1 VIAHA
6 LKIPDQ
12 PIARKLTAINLL
24 VSAVALVLACT
35 SFFAYD
41 LYTFRTNIVR
51 NLSIESQMIGANS
64 IASLTLADPY
74 SAQRTLSAL
83 RASPHIFYAEVYT
96 ADGRP
101 FAGYWRD
108 NEQGAQP
115 LPPAAQ
121 AQDYW
126 FERSQVSVMRP
137 IVYRG
142 KLLGTVLIRSDLRSM
157 TDRLKNYA
165 LIICVV
171 VVASL
176 LAAFFVSRIAQR
188 AVSQPVIR
196 LAETARIVSR
206 DKNYSV
212 RAAETGREDE
222 VATLIESFNNM
233 LSQIQQRDNALQLAH
248 DELEIRV
255 KQRTAELAVAQD
267 NLRALSG
274 RLLQMQ
280 DEERRHIARE
290 LHDGSGQVLA
300 ALAMDLSLL
309 QTEAAGWGP
318 KAAAMVAECLEL
330 TQTILKDLRTMS
342 YLLHPPL
349 LDEIG
354 LESALSWF
362 VSGFSERSGIPV
374 QLEIPQPLARL
385 SRDLETALFRIVQE
399 SLTNIHRH
407 SGSSSAIIRLCRDG
421 ELVRLEVLDRG
432 QGLPQSLAQG
442 GSGVGIQGMQERVR
456 QLGGSFKIQS
466 GPGGATVIAVL
477 PAQPQDADDSIA
489 SRDIAV

>member
-1 VIAHA
+1 
-6 LKIPDQ
+6 
-12 PIARKLTAINLL
+12 
-24 VSAVALVLACT
+24 
-35 SFFAYD
+35 
-41 LYTFRTNIVR
+41 
-51 NLSIESQMIGANS
+51 
-64 IASLTLADPY
+64 
-74 SAQRTLSAL
+74 
-83 RASPHIFYAEVYT
+83 
-96 ADGRP
+96 
-101 FAGYWRD
+101 
-108 NEQGAQP
+108 
-115 LPPAAQ
+115 
-121 AQDYW
+121 
-126 FERSQVSVMRP
+126 MRP
-137 IVYRG
+137 IVDRG
-142 KLLGTVLIRSDLRSM
+142 KQLGTVLIRSDLRSM

-196 LAETARIVSR
+196 LAETARLVSR

-212 RAAETGREDE
+212 RAAETGSEDE
-222 VATLIESFNNM
+222 VATLIESFNSM

-274 RLLQMQ
+274 RLLHMQ
-280 DEERRHIARE
+280 DEERRRIARE

-318 KAAAMVAECLEL
+318 KAATMVAECLEL

-349 LDEIG
+349 LDEVG
-354 LESALSWF
+354 LGSALSWF
-362 VSGFSERSGIPV
+362 VAGFSERSGIPV
-374 QLEIPQPLARL
+374 LLEIPQPLARL

-407 SGSSSAIIRLCRDG
+407 SGSSSAIIRLSRDG

-442 GSGVGIQGMQERVR
+442 GSGVGIQGMRERVR

-477 PAQPQDADDSIA
+477 PAQPQEADDAIA
-489 SRDIAV
+489 SRDLAV